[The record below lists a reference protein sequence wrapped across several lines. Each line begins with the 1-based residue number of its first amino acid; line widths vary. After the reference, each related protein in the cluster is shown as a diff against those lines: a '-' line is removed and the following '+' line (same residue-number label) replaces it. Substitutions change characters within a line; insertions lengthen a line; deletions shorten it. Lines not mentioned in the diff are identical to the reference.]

1 MRLSNKLWE
10 KSSSKI
16 QRFIEM
22 FLLIDNLIIYISDE
36 LIETLCSAPG
46 SPDTKALFFLFYE
59 QVQIMM

>member
-1 MRLSNKLWE
+1 
-10 KSSSKI
+10 
-16 QRFIEM
+16 M

-59 QVQIMM
+59 QVQIIMTAGQSEAGILVT